1 MDKMFVNGV
10 IQTLTGAGPAPEAVG
25 VGGGCIEAVGSEA
38 EIRGLASGSC
48 KVIDLKGAVLFPG
61 FIDCHNHLM
70 IFGYFLDGLDI
81 SPAQVGRIDDIL
93 SLVKA
98 QADQVR
104 AGDWIKGSRF
114 IDYQLAE
121 NRYPTRHD
129 LDAVSPNNPV
139 ILYHTSFHAC
149 VLNSLALD
157 ELNITAETE
166 PPAGGLI
173 EKDPQSGQPSG
184 ILHDAAMMDVFNQL
198 FSRDMAAMPVAQRV
212 EICSRATAEFAAKGL
227 VGAADALVT
236 PLSLRIYQET
246 LAAGRLK
253 IRIYT
258 MNEIAAAEGLLA
270 SGLFT
275 GFGGDWLKL
284 GPIKIFEDGGMSN
297 RTAAVSTL
305 YLTQPESR
313 GLKVVSR
320 EELIA
325 AIGRAHGLGFQVAVH
340 SQGDAGLADTLDA
353 FASVLGPRS
362 DNPLRH
368 RIEHAGCLYP
378 PLLARAAGMKIG
390 ISIQPAFFSSL
401 GDGWIEAFGLEGAQ
415 RLYPFKSMLKA
426 GLPLGLSSDC
436 PVVSPDPRIGLRD
449 AVLRK
454 TGAGVVL
461 GPEEA
466 LSMNEALR
474 LYTLGAAYLSFD
486 ENAAGTIEAGKRADF
501 TVLAADPRSIPPEEV
516 ADIPF
521 RMTVVGGEVMFSEE

>member
-1 MDKMFVNGV
+1 MDKIFVNGV

-25 VGGGCIEAVGSEA
+25 VGGGRIEAVGSEA
-38 EIRGLASGSC
+38 DIRGLAGGSC
-48 KVIDLKGAVLFPG
+48 EVVDLKGAVLFPG

-70 IFGYFLDGLDI
+70 IFGYFLDGLDV

-93 SLVKA
+93 GLVKA
-98 QADQVR
+98 QVDQVQD
-104 AGDWIKGSRF
+104 GDWIKGSRF

-157 ELNITAETE
+157 ELGITAETE

-173 EKDPQSGQPSG
+173 EKDPQSRQPTG
-184 ILHDAAMMDVFNQL
+184 VLHDTAMMNVFNQL
-198 FSRDMAAMPVAQRV
+198 FNQDMATMPASQRI

-236 PLSLRIYQET
+236 PLSLSVYQET
-246 LAAGRLK
+246 AAAGRLK
-253 IRIYT
+253 VRIYA
-258 MNEIAAAEGLLA
+258 MNEISVSEGLMA
-270 SGLFT
+270 SGLST
-275 GFGGDWLKL
+275 GFGDDWLKI

-297 RTAAVSTL
+297 RTAAVSTP
-305 YLTQPESR
+305 YLTLPETK
-313 GLKVVSR
+313 GLKVFTR
-320 EELIA
+320 EEMIA
-325 AIGRAHGLGFQVAVH
+325 AVGRAHGLGFQVAVH
-340 SQGDAGLADTLDA
+340 SQGDDGLADTLDA
-353 FASVLGPRS
+353 FESVLGPRS

-378 PLLARAAGMKIG
+378 PLLARAASMKIG

-401 GDGWIEAFGLEGAQ
+401 GDGWIEAFGLEGAG

-436 PVVSPDPRIGLRD
+436 PVIPPDPRIGFRD
-449 AVLRK
+449 AALRK

-466 LSMNEALR
+466 LSPDEVLR
-474 LYTLGAAYLSFD
+474 LYTMGAAYLSFD
-486 ENAAGTIEAGKRADF
+486 EKVAGTIEAGKRADF

-521 RMTVVGGEVMFSEE
+521 RMTVVGGEVVFSGE